1 VFQNEDKTCPER
13 HGGEAITKLYI
24 DSSQPVP
31 LGISIRHL
39 ENKCRLCFLISFFLF
54 SIFDLRHI
62 HPPLGSNVVF
72 AFS

>member
-31 LGISIRHL
+31 LGTSIRHL
-39 ENKCRLCFLISFFLF
+39 GNKCRLCF
-54 SIFDLRHI
+54 
-62 HPPLGSNVVF
+62 
-72 AFS
+72 